1 MSDLVRS
8 LTRGGRALFLLIGA
22 VIGGIA
28 GVAAEAF
35 WVRRDHPKSKDAYD
49 FVDEDR

>member
-1 MSDLVRS
+1 MSSLFENVRK
-8 LTRGGRALFLLIGA
+8 GGRALFLLIGA

-35 WVRRDHPKSKDAYD
+35 WVARDKPKNKDAYK
-49 FVDEDR
+49 FIDEDR